1 MIEGCTT
8 NEDYIERYQ
17 NRMNGKLQVFV
28 LERLYLVR
36 RIKRDS
42 SLIIIS
48 IFLGN
53 FCFVIL
59 KLGKQGLLQQFAK
72 FRESARRLK
81 LVSSVVLS
89 RIGWKLN
96 QKLPL
101 EPVEQF
107 GLLGCVMELGLRD
120 RSCTWRGIGSEKQEA
135 RVRIIVQYLVKQ
147 FYLPAYKIRKKTGI

>member
-1 MIEGCTT
+1 M
-8 NEDYIERYQ
+8 
-17 NRMNGKLQVFV
+17 FV

-96 QKLPL
+96 
-101 EPVEQF
+101 
-107 GLLGCVMELGLRD
+107 
-120 RSCTWRGIGSEKQEA
+120 
-135 RVRIIVQYLVKQ
+135 
-147 FYLPAYKIRKKTGI
+147 